1 MTFDETT
8 CHAACEAKDRRYDGL
23 FFVGVTSTGI
33 YCRCVCPARTPKR
46 ENRTFHLSAAAA
58 EKAGFRPCLLCRPE
72 LAPGAAP
79 IDAAERLAHDAVKRI
94 EAGALEEQGLE
105 DLATDLGVT
114 DRHLRRV
121 MLKTFGAAP
130 VEIAQT
136 HRLLT
141 AKRLLKETDLGMT
154 EIAFAAGFQS
164 VRRFN
169 ALFLERYG
177 MPPSRV
183 RGRGKPAS
191 KLKESGGLT
200 FTLAPRGAFDG
211 AGPLSHFAARK
222 VARIEAPYGRTGW
235 TRTFQVGVHAGWL
248 TLEFGAAAP
257 ALTLSD
263 GLVPAFRQ
271 IIAAVRGA
279 LDLDA
284 DLDAI
289 NLFLARDVNFAPDI
303 AADPIVRLP
312 GAIDP
317 FETAVRAVI
326 GQQVTVKAATTVVS
340 RLVEKLGA
348 PIETEIDGLDRLFPT
363 PARIA
368 EAGRDAIASLGMPG
382 ARAETLLRLA
392 GAVADGKLRLARGA
406 VAAGREGLAQISG
419 IGPWT
424 IEYLALRA
432 LGDPD
437 AFPLGDSAL
446 RAAYDGDLKHAHEA
460 WRPWRGY
467 AAARLWRRAAN
478 RKKGRSHDR
487 QCHHPR

>member
-1 MTFDETT
+1 MLLDETT
-8 CHAACEAKDRRYDGL
+8 CHGAVEAKDRRYDGL
-23 FFVGVTSTGI
+23 FFIGVTSTGI

-105 DLATDLGVT
+105 DLAGDLGVT

-141 AKRLLKETDLGMT
+141 AKRLLKETDLSMT
-154 EIAFAAGFQS
+154 QVAFASGFQS
-164 VRRFN
+164 LRRFN

-177 MPPSRV
+177 MAPSRV
-183 RGRGKPAS
+183 RGRGAAPE
-191 KLKESGGLT
+191 KLRGGGGLR

-211 AGPLSHFAARK
+211 AAPLAHFQLRR
-222 VARIEAPYGRTGW
+222 VARVEAQTAPHCW
-235 TRTFQVGVHAGWL
+235 TRTLQAGAHAGWL
-248 TLEFGAAAP
+248 TLDLAGAAP
-257 ALTLSD
+257 KLTLSD
-263 GLVPAFRQ
+263 GLMPAFRQ
-271 IIAAVRGA
+271 LIANVRGA

-289 NLFLARDVNFAPDI
+289 NAFLARDFAADI
-303 AADPIVRLP
+303 ARDPIVRLP
-312 GAIDP
+312 GGIDP
-317 FETAVRAVI
+317 FELAVRAVI
-326 GQQVTVKAATTVVS
+326 GQQVTVKAATTIVS
-340 RLVEKLGA
+340 RLVERLGA
-348 PIETEIDGLDRLFPT
+348 PIETDVPGLDRLFPSA
-363 PARIA
+363 ARIA
-368 EAGRDAIASLGMPG
+368 DAGKDAIASLGMPG

-392 GAVADGKLRLARGA
+392 RAAADGELKLARGA
-406 VAAGREGLAQISG
+406 VSVGREGLAALSG

-424 IEYLALRA
+424 VEYVALRG

-446 RAAYDGDLKHAHEA
+446 RAAYEGDLARAHET
-460 WRPWRGY
+460 WRPWRAY
-467 AAARLWRRAAN
+467 AAARLWRRPATSKE
-478 RKKGRSHDR
+478 RLT
-487 QCHHPR
+487 